1 MSSNKIF
8 IQTRSKVREYFQRVM
23 DMNIIEA
30 LRLQR
35 EVYNQQHKKT
45 VNNLKAKHKKKMSE
59 VMEKVKLELNQND
72 EDFRK
77 MEVEKDEA
85 LALCDHFETELSK
98 KLDELEF
105 LQKVSQD
112 QFEDLSEKYK
122 TAKLK
127 IVKLQRDNRELE
139 MTLERPGSLK
149 TQHRSCSLC
158 LESVVSMK
166 RMLWSVVSSAVSF
179 SSLVIMMTL
188 FIKQTEQLLCV
199 DHFQEM
205 HSF

>member
-1 MSSNKIF
+1 MFSNKIF
-8 IQTRSKVREYFQRVM
+8 IQTRSKDREYFQRVM

-45 VNNLKAKHKKKMSE
+45 VNNLKAKYKKKMSE

-72 EDFRK
+72 EDYRK

-85 LALCDHFETELSK
+85 LALCDHFETELSN

-127 IVKLQRDNRELE
+127 IVKLQRDNRELQ
-139 MTLERPGSLK
+139 MTLERPGSLE

-179 SSLVIMMTL
+179 SSLVIMTTL

>member
-1 MSSNKIF
+1 
-8 IQTRSKVREYFQRVM
+8 
-23 DMNIIEA
+23 MNIIEA

-45 VNNLKAKHKKKMSE
+45 VNNLKAKYKKKMSE

-72 EDFRK
+72 EDYRK

-85 LALCDHFETELSK
+85 LALCDHFETELSN

-122 TAKLK
+122 GAKLK
-127 IVKLQRDNRELE
+127 IVKLQRDNRELQ
-139 MTLERPGSLK
+139 MTLERPGSLE

-158 LESVVSMK
+158 LESVVHMR

>member
-1 MSSNKIF
+1 MFSNKIF

-45 VNNLKAKHKKKMSE
+45 VNNLKAKYKKKMSE

-72 EDFRK
+72 EDYRK

-85 LALCDHFETELSK
+85 LALCDHFETELSN
-98 KLDELEF
+98 KLDKLEF

-122 TAKLK
+122 AAKLK

-139 MTLERPGSLK
+139 MTLERPGSLE

-158 LESVVSMK
+158 LKSVVNMR